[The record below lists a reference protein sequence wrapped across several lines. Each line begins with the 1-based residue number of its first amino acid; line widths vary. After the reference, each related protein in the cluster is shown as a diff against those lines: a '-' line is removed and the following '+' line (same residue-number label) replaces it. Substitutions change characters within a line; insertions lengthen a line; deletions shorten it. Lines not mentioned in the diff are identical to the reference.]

1 MYRKDVNEASPLRI
15 LDRSI
20 HGGLGKGNLGV
31 VMARAGSG
39 KTACLVQIALD
50 DLMHDKDVLHVAV
63 GQALD
68 HVQSCYDALFDDLA
82 TYTRLEDR
90 EEVRAEIFRHRVIKT
105 FADGAFSP
113 RRLEQALTLFEGCL
127 DFHPQAI
134 LVDGFHWE
142 GPVEATA
149 AALRAIKATARRIGA
164 ELWMTAQTHREAMG
178 EHPRRLVPP
187 CEAYAELIDVALFLE
202 PHGPHRSVRLL
213 KDHGDAVPPDGLLL
227 LDADT
232 MRLVAKG
239 EAGGALLLPPSAY
252 TLLSGGAEGAEAE
265 FGACAEKWGLGE
277 VNYSFAGR
285 TTVRERG
292 LALLTEEELR
302 QGDVSSAYLS
312 AQMHR
317 TYPATPL
324 FRKVLQTIWHQVN
337 TAGEVFTVGVVLPD
351 NTVKGG
357 TGWAA
362 ELAKHWGKPVRCFD
376 QERGAWYRWHNGSWV
391 AEADPVITRTRFTGT
406 GTRFLSE
413 RGREAIQALYERSFG
428 QAKP

>member
-39 KTACLVQIALD
+39 KTALLVQIALD

-82 TYTRLEDR
+82 AYTRLEER

-105 FADGAFSP
+105 FADGTFSP
-113 RRLEQALTLFEGCL
+113 ERLEQALALFEGSL
-127 DFHPQAI
+127 GFHPQAI
-134 LVDGFHWE
+134 LIDGFRWE
-142 GPVEATA
+142 GPAEETA
-149 AALRAIKATARRIGA
+149 AALRAIKSCARRLAA
-164 ELWMTAQTHREAMG
+164 ELWISAQTHRHVMG
-178 EHPRRLVPP
+178 EHPESLAPP
-187 CEAYAELIDVALFLE
+187 CEAYADLIDVALFLE
-202 PHGPHRSVRLL
+202 PHGPHRSLRLL
-213 KDHGDAVPPDGLLL
+213 KDHEGAVPPDGILL

-232 MRLVAKG
+232 MRLMAKG
-239 EAGGALLLPPSAY
+239 ETGAPLRLPPSAY
-252 TLLSGGAEGAEAE
+252 TLLSGGAQGSEAE

-277 VNYSFAGR
+277 VNFSFAGR
-285 TTVRERG
+285 PLSRERG
-292 LALLTEEELR
+292 AVLLTDAELK
-302 QGDVSSAYLS
+302 QGDVSATYLN

-317 TYPATPL
+317 PYPATPV
-324 FRKVLQTIWHQVN
+324 FRRVLQSIWHQVN
-337 TAGEVFTVGVVLPD
+337 TAGEVFTIGVVLPD

-376 QERGAWYRWHNGSWV
+376 QERGGWYRWQDGAW
-391 AEADPVITRTRFTGT
+391 APEMEPVIQRTRFTGT

-413 RGREAIQALYERSFG
+413 SGRAAIRALFERSFG
-428 QAKP
+428 GAKP